1 MTGRRQDSPAIE
13 QPHIAT
19 SQRRGSL
26 HNILA
31 LTAIG
36 FLAVLACTPGGV
48 GQKEVSL
55 SYPVAEEGSGAAGS
69 TETKETAETTMVE
82 RSFQVF
88 TVLPPDRIPAIRQ
101 PEFVTADE
109 AESWMLPDEPVIGVE
124 INGEA
129 RAYSTFMLSRHEI
142 VNDTLGGRPIAVTW

>member
-1 MTGRRQDSPAIE
+1 M
-13 QPHIAT
+13 AT
-19 SQRRGSL
+19 SQRQGSL
-26 HNILA
+26 RNTLA
-31 LTAIG
+31 LMAVG

-48 GQKEVSL
+48 GQKEISL
-55 SYPVAEEGSGAAGS
+55 SYPVAEEGSSATGT
-69 TETKETAETTMVE
+69 TETEETAVIE

-88 TVLPPDRIPAIRQ
+88 TVLPPDRITAIRR

-109 AESWMLPDEPVIGVE
+109 AERWMVPDEPVIGVE

-142 VNDTLGGRPIAVTW
+142 VNDTVGGRPIAVTW